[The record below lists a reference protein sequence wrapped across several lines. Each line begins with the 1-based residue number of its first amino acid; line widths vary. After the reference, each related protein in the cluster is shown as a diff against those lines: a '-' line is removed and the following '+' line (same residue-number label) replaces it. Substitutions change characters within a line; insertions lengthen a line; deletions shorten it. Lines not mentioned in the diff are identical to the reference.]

1 MVSTG
6 SVEATRA
13 GVWVLERGGNAIDA
27 AVAAAFA
34 LGVSDPGG
42 SGLGGLTYVLIST
55 ADGRDVA
62 VDGSTPAPFVVDHD
76 ELITIKAEEGRFGH
90 TVVSVPTTLA
100 TLDHSLERYGTMT
113 LDQVLQPAIEY
124 ARTGYSLSPNSIAWA
139 NGYMKEILA
148 SNYMRFIVLD
158 DGQRLGSPGD
168 TTCRPDLHST
178 LVRIANEGA
187 DTFYRGSMAQ
197 EMSAD
202 MVANGG
208 YVRMVDLARYR
219 VKEAAP
225 LRSRYREAEILAFP
239 PPGGG
244 AEVIETLNIL
254 DTFPTTF
261 IAEHSAERQHVMI
274 EATRLAQADQLGASG
289 GPNLPFGSSKL
300 TTAHARERAALIVPG
315 RALPESAL
323 GPHGTAPV
331 LGEHTTQVSVVDRD
345 GNVVSL
351 TQTLCRQYGS
361 KVAAPGL
368 GFVYNSCL
376 EFLDFENPQ
385 SPIYLQPGG
394 TFPTNMAP
402 TILRSAETVVALG
415 SAGSDRIP
423 PSICDVVTNIVD
435 RHLDIRDAVVA
446 PRVIWNSAH
455 DPGRVCIEIAN
466 PIVEADAKK
475 LQRMG
480 FETMYVL
487 RYPPDPVSDAGFF
500 GGVNAVAYD
509 SSTGVFSGVGDPR
522 RDGFA
527 AGPLVAA
534 QPGETAA
541 R

>member
-62 VDGSTPAPFVVDHD
+62 VDGSTPAPFVVNHK
-76 ELITIKAEEGRFGH
+76 ELIAIKAEEGRFGH

-100 TLDHSLERYGTMT
+100 TLAHSLERYGTMD
-113 LDQVLQPAIEY
+113 LRQVLQPAIEY
-124 ARTGYSLSPNSIAWA
+124 AETGYRLSPNSIAWA
-139 NGYMKEILA
+139 SGYMKEILA

-158 DGQRLGSPGD
+158 DGQRLGSAGE
-168 TTCRPDLHST
+168 TICRPDLHAT

-187 DTFYRGSMAQ
+187 DTFYRGSVAK
-197 EMSAD
+197 EINAD

-208 YVRMVDLARYR
+208 YLRAVDLARYR
-219 VKEAAP
+219 VREAAP
-225 LRSRYREAEILAFP
+225 LRSRYRGAEILAFP

-244 AEVIETLNIL
+244 AEVVETLNIL
-254 DTFPTTF
+254 GTFPTTF
-261 IAEHSAERQHVMI
+261 IAEYSAERQHVVI
-274 EATRLAQADQLGASG
+274 EATRLAQADQGGASAG
-289 GPNLPFGSSKL
+289 ANPPFGTSNLS
-300 TTAHARERAALIVPG
+300 TAHARERAALIVPG
-315 RALPESAL
+315 RAIPESGL
-323 GPHGTAPV
+323 GPRGTASV

-361 KVAAPGL
+361 KVAASGL

-385 SPIYLQPGG
+385 SPIYLRPGG

-402 TILRSAETVVALG
+402 TVVRTEDAIVALG

-423 PSICDVVTNIVD
+423 PSICEVVTNIVD

-446 PRVIWNSAH
+446 PRVFWNSAH
-455 DPGRVCIEIAN
+455 DPGRVCIEIAK
-466 PIVEADAKK
+466 PIVQADAKA
-475 LQRMG
+475 LRRMG

-487 RYPPDPVSDAGFF
+487 RYPPDPVADAGFF
-500 GGVNAVAYD
+500 GGVNAVAYHPK
-509 SSTGVFSGVGDPR
+509 TGVFTGFGDPR

-534 QPGETAA
+534 FPSKAD
-541 R
+541 